1 MVCFC
6 CSLLLT
12 FCGYFMSGLEVIKL
26 EYILKL
32 KIKRN
37 NLDAGPSL
45 VLVFLLVWQ
54 SQNAILV
61 VLTCILFLSTLWL
74 DKRILN

>member
-1 MVCFC
+1 
-6 CSLLLT
+6 
-12 FCGYFMSGLEVIKL
+12 MSGLEVIKL

-37 NLDAGPSL
+37 DLDAGPSL